1 MASRHRK
8 KRRLPKSP
16 LQLGIFIGVG
26 LVLIIVFTL
35 FEYGEKTRLPEYS
48 EPPEDRPHVHHRKPR
63 AESKSELLPARLP
76 RIAIIIDDMGYS
88 PGIEK
93 GLLELPAPISF
104 SFMPFGP
111 HTKETADLAHRHKK
125 DILLHIPLEAIAEE
139 SKLGP
144 GAILVAME
152 DGEIVDRIN
161 ADIEAVPHATGVNNH
176 MGSKFTADTEKM
188 FLVMKEMKKR
198 RLFFVDSRTTPET
211 RGSAIA
217 CSIGVKTAER
227 DVFLDNVKE
236 AGAIRQQL
244 NRLVSIA
251 ESKGSAI
258 GIGHS
263 HAVTY
268 EVLRKELTHLKEKV
282 KIVPVSELVK

>member
-1 MASRHRK
+1 M
-8 KRRLPKSP
+8 
-16 LQLGIFIGVG
+16 
-26 LVLIIVFTL
+26 IVVFAL
-35 FEYGEKTRLPEYS
+35 FEFREETRHPELS
-48 EPPEDRPHVHHRKPR
+48 KPPGDRPYTLHRKPR
-63 AESKSELLPARLP
+63 TESKPELFPARLP

-88 PGIEK
+88 PGIEN
-93 GLLELPAPISF
+93 GLVELSAPISF

-125 DILLHIPLEAIAEE
+125 DILLHLPMEAIAQE

-144 GAILVAME
+144 GAIFVAME

-161 ADIEAVPHATGVNNH
+161 GDIEAVPHATGMNNH

-188 FLVMKEMKKR
+188 SIVMTEMKKR
-198 RLFFVDSRTTPET
+198 RMFFVDSRTTPET
-211 RGSAIA
+211 QGSAVA
-217 CSIGVKTAER
+217 CSMGVRTAER

-244 NRLVSIA
+244 NRLVSVA

-258 GIGHS
+258 AIGHS

-268 EVLRKELTHLKEKV
+268 EVLRKELPHLKKRV
-282 KIVPVSELVK
+282 KIVPVSELVR